1 MADVGVQVKTVEADQ
16 DEANP
21 NEMGLIHEVE
31 VAAAALKLTDQPDD
45 LTMIQKTL
53 TVILTSFWLKRDP
66 SYEKRSLHWNAAP
79 KEQAD
84 IMNQTFKLKCA
95 LRGTYTFKKVTWL
108 CKIQP
113 TWFIQVNRLDSMW
126 PNVSFLL
133 T

>member
-1 MADVGVQVKTVEADQ
+1 MWEYKLKTVEADQ

-53 TVILTSFWLKRDP
+53 TVILTSFWLKWDP
-66 SYEKRSLHWNAAP
+66 SYEK
-79 KEQAD
+79 K
-84 IMNQTFKLKCA
+84 IFTLKCS
-95 LRGTYTFKKVTWL
+95 T
-108 CKIQP
+108 KIQP
-113 TWFIQVNRLDSMW
+113 TWFIQVNRLSDSMW